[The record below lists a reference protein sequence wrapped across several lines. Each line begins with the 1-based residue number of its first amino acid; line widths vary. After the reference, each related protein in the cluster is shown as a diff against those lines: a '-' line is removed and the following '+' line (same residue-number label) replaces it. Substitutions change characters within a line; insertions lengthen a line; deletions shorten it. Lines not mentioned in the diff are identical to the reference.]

1 MYIKYRA
8 YTAWPV
14 NNTNYWQTN
23 QSSHL
28 MHLIEDKVHCVLF
41 QNSIIWVLVCVLF
54 KKIRFILKGSFS
66 LINLTLQ
73 ILLINLQSM
82 VTNTSSHRDKEKA
95 ILLRLVWKITSKLKN
110 QTMINRTTCDNVFH
124 LRHTF
129 TKN

>member
-1 MYIKYRA
+1 
-8 YTAWPV
+8 
-14 NNTNYWQTN
+14 
-23 QSSHL
+23 

-41 QNSIIWVLVCVLF
+41 QNNIIWVLVCVLF
-54 KKIRFILKGSFS
+54 KKICFILKGGFS

-95 ILLRLVWKITSKLKN
+95 ILLRLVWKITAKLKN